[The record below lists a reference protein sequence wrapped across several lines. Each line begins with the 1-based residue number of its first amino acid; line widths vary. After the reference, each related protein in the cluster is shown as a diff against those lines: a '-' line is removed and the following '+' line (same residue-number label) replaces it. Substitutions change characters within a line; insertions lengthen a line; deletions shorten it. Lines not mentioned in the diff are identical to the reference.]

1 MGFSFGAGSEVEASP
16 AAAAADAMTS
26 KRGSVG
32 FFVFVF
38 LYGGR
43 ER

>member
-32 FFVFVF
+32 FFFVF